1 MTVIVERAIDVPE
14 YRRLRAEVGWNSPDD
29 RVCAA
34 ALAASLFTVVAHDE
48 EGRSLGMACAVG
60 DGLYVLIVDVVVIPR
75 AQGSGI
81 GAMLIASVMEWA
93 GEQSIPHLALGAA
106 DEVAGLYH
114 RRGFARAGQYLRL
127 DEDMVS
133 Q

>member
-48 EGRSLGMACAVG
+48 EGRSVGMARAVG
-60 DGLYVLIVDVVVIPR
+60 DGFYVLIVDVVVNGRNCICCNIAHAPH
-75 AQGSGI
+75 
-81 GAMLIASVMEWA
+81 GAVCPDRTTWS
-93 GEQSIPHLALGAA
+93 ST
-106 DEVAGLYH
+106 
-114 RRGFARAGQYLRL
+114 
-127 DEDMVS
+127 
-133 Q
+133 

>member
-1 MTVIVERAIDVPE
+1 MPQ
-14 YRRLRAEVGWNSPDD
+14 
-29 RVCAA
+29 
-34 ALAASLFTVVAHDE
+34 
-48 EGRSLGMACAVG
+48 
-60 DGLYVLIVDVVVIPR
+60 VIPR
-75 AQGSGI
+75 AQGRGI

-106 DEVAGLYH
+106 DEVADLYH

-127 DEDMVS
+127 DDDAVS